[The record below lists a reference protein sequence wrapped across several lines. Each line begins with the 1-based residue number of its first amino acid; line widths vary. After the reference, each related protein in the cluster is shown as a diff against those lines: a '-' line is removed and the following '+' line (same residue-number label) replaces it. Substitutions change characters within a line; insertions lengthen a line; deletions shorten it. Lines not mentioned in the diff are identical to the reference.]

1 MVMKYSARCELYKL
15 PEAYPWKSN
24 ACFWMV
30 TGLYSTMRAQG
41 LTEQELRVKCR
52 GELGKMAARIRS
64 GEQIPAP
71 RVQLEKLYVPASN
84 EKALNHMA
92 HLKALIKSKRNSS
105 WPK

>member
-1 MVMKYSARCELYKL
+1 MH
-15 PEAYPWKSN
+15 
-24 ACFWMV
+24 
-30 TGLYSTMRAQG
+30 AQG

-84 EKALNHMA
+84 VIMVKLTQLIPTPLHSVQARQLMLAIITLAEKQAAAPEGHKDRLHAVSMYA
-92 HLKALIKSKRNSS
+92 RESPA
-105 WPK
+105 

>member
-1 MVMKYSARCELYKL
+1 
-15 PEAYPWKSN
+15 
-24 ACFWMV
+24 MV

-84 EKALNHMA
+84 EKALNHVA
-92 HLKALIKSKRNSS
+92 HLKALIKSKRSSS